1 MQVMITSIKES
12 KSKWQREASAS
23 SPCLS
28 TCFVQTCKKMRP
40 MPLSSCTLCS
50 GSYWMME

>member
-1 MQVMITSIKES
+1 MQVMITSIRNPNLNGS
-12 KSKWQREASAS
+12 VR
-23 SPCLS
+23 PRPRPMLVNL
-28 TCFVQTCKKMRP
+28 FVQTCKKMRP